1 MSKGLERKEI
11 MEAIWAGEAALIS
24 LTEAG
29 ERLGSARNWGIFDM
43 LGGGFITDFVKHS
56 RMNDAARC
64 MEEARRNLRIFQR
77 ELKDIQVSM
86 EFSIEVNGFLSFAD
100 FFFDGLVA
108 DYLVQTKI
116 NEAREQVEDAIMH
129 VSRLLEKLKTIHE

>member
-1 MSKGLERKEI
+1 MSEGLKRKEI
-11 MEAIWAGEAALIS
+11 MEAVWAGEAALIS
-24 LTEAG
+24 LTEAR

-56 RMNDAARC
+56 RMNDAAQC
-64 MEEARRNLRIFQR
+64 MEEAKKNLRIFQR
-77 ELKDIQVSM
+77 ELRDVHVPM

-116 NEAREQVEDAIMH
+116 NEAREQVEDAITH
-129 VSRLLEKLKTIHE
+129 VSRLLEKLKML